1 MSTGKR
7 LAKRSIVGTK
17 VVVLGE
23 DGLYYP
29 GVIQA
34 VKTAEIDQGVAT
46 GGNRANAMPIT
57 KYAVRIDINRQLHEY
72 SEVDLIGPGFQNT
85 SGITLKAG
93 QRVYVTFAG
102 REVAGHVT
110 KHRPD
115 VDEVHVT
122 LQGSNSNTIEIV
134 KRMDEIRLMESRKS
148 LRLMESHDVDFAR
161 LAEGG
166 HTASPANAD
175 QQPAQQQLQLQ
186 LQQQQ
191 PRKRNCSNS
200 TSGIDVPGAYVGSRK
215 RRSSPT
221 CSDVIMDE
229 DEDSDVMDECAAAM
243 VLMRLSCSPHS
254 PRWEELA
261 AWQSN
266 HSSSSSSGAVSWR
279 GSVSSSG
286 DSPPHAAASTSS
298 GANRKAKCRSTTPSP
313 PLVLAGS
320 APASFAELHKYHTT
334 SGDDGIVSDESIS
347 ESDET
352 QSNSQ
357 EGNRRVIYQCTWPGC
372 SVVTTQCA
380 AIESHVRSSHLGP
393 RQIDEEVSD
402 HEEEFYYTEVEEC
415 DIDDEDANGTDAM
428 QKTTASAS
436 TTPLPLAGNEI
447 SVLAA
452 AADAVAATSVHDYAA
467 SVSVHPGLMTSSP
480 PTLSHMDMARPPHED
495 PEYQRALFKAAR
507 PIAIPARVRS
517 ISWSSGFG
525 YGAKAAKVVGSVVS
539 PKAVAT
545 VAAAGGATTVSVKSS
560 PVRRPRGEAKKCRKV
575 YGMEHREQWC
585 TQCKWKKACTRFD
598 AR

>member
-7 LAKRSIVGTK
+7 LAKRSIVGSK
-17 VVVLGE
+17 VVVLSE

-34 VKTAEIDQGVAT
+34 VKTAEMDQVRGHAP
-46 GGNRANAMPIT
+46 MPIT
-57 KYAVRIDINRQLHEY
+57 KYAVRLESTRQLREY
-72 SEVDLIGPGFQNT
+72 SEVDLIGPGFQST

-122 LQGSNSNTIEIV
+122 LQGSNSNTIEII
-134 KRMDEIRLMESRKS
+134 KRMEEIRLMESRKS

-166 HTASPANAD
+166 HVHTWSGNGPTTE
-175 QQPAQQQLQLQ
+175 Q

-191 PRKRNCSNS
+191 QQHRKRNSSNS

-221 CSDVIMDE
+221 CGDVIMDE

-261 AWQSN
+261 AWQSS
-266 HSSSSSSGAVSWR
+266 HSSSSSSGAFSWR
-279 GSVSSSG
+279 GSVSSSS
-286 DSPPHAAASTSS
+286 DSPPHAAASSS
-298 GANRKAKCRSTTPSP
+298 ASTANRKGKFRSTTPSP

-320 APASFAELHKYHTT
+320 APASF
-334 SGDDGIVSDESIS
+334 SGIKFHPSGHDDGIVSDESIS
-347 ESDET
+347 ESDEGV
-352 QSNSQ
+352 NNPSQ
-357 EGNRRVIYQCTWPGC
+357 EQGRRVIYQCTWPGC
-372 SVVTTQCA
+372 SVATTNCD
-380 AIESHVRSSHLGP
+380 AIESHVRASHLGP
-393 RQIDEEVSD
+393 RKIDEEVSD

-415 DIDDEDANGTDAM
+415 DVDDDEN
-428 QKTTASAS
+428 
-436 TTPLPLAGNEI
+436 
-447 SVLAA
+447 AA
-452 AADAVAATSVHDYAA
+452 AATNVQSAPLPPTNEVSVVTHSAAPTAIHNYAA
-467 SVSVHPGLMTSSP
+467 APSIHPGLMASSP

-495 PEYQRALFKAAR
+495 PEYQRVMFKAAR

-517 ISWSSGFG
+517 ISWSSGLG
-525 YGAKAAKVVGSVVS
+525 YGSYPQKQAKVAGG
-539 PKAVAT
+539 VASQKI
-545 VAAAGGATTVSVKSS
+545 AAGAAGGATFSVKSS

-585 TQCKWKKACTRFD
+585 TQCKWKKACTRFGD
-598 AR
+598 